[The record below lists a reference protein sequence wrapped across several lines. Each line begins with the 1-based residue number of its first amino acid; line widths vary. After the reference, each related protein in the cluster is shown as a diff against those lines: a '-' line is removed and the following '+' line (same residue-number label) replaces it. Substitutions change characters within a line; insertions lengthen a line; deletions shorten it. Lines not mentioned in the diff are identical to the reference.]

1 MKLAH
6 CPYEYIPVILG
17 SNMNSLGTI
26 RAFRSLG
33 LGGIIVAEED
43 GMACHSKY
51 TVKTFIQDDLVE
63 GLEKAGAYLAS
74 IGKKGYLLAT
84 SDDYALRVAQLGSL
98 PNFHIVNNNAEIIQ
112 ACLDKTGLYP
122 LFDKIGVDYPRSRRV
137 EEGKDLLDIH
147 DLKFPLLVKP
157 VVSIHFS
164 DRFDKAT
171 ILHKETEVKNYVN
184 RLEKAGLDRRAL
196 VAQEYIPGSEQN
208 LIYYFAYIKKG
219 ETIREVASRKIRQYP
234 PNAGTTTAGLY
245 EDIPGVYPVGQKID
259 RALAFDGLHG
269 MEFKYDPRDGK
280 YYFLDSNPRTY
291 LDISALETTGVNVLQ
306 AAYLD
311 FMGESIDFIPKKIQR
326 EVLWIK
332 DHDDMIRALYSNK
345 KRHPDYAL
353 SYRQYK
359 KTLQGNVVYAVK
371 DADDPE
377 PRKYINREK
386 VNYIV
391 KKLFRRG

>member
-1 MKLAH
+1 MKLAQ
-6 CPYEYIPVILG
+6 CPYEYIPVVLG

-33 LGGIIVAEED
+33 VGGIIVAEED
-43 GMACHSKY
+43 GVACYSKY
-51 TVKTFIQDDLVE
+51 AVKTFIQDDLVE

-84 SDDYALRVAQLGSL
+84 SDDYALRVARLGSL
-98 PNFHIVNNNAEIIQ
+98 PNFHIVNNNLKTIQ

-122 LFDKIGVDYPRSRRV
+122 LFDEIGVDYPRSRRV

-171 ILHKETEVKNYVN
+171 ILHEEEAVKNYVE
-184 RLEKAGLDRRAL
+184 RLKEAGLDRRAL

-208 LIYYFAYIKKG
+208 LIYYFAYVKKG
-219 ETIREVASRKIRQYP
+219 EIIREVASRKIRQYP

-245 EDIPGVYPVGQKID
+245 EDIPGVCPAAQKIN

-291 LDISALETTGVNVLQ
+291 LDISALEPTGVNVLQ

-311 FMGESIDFIPKKIQR
+311 FLGQPIDFIPKKVQKK
-326 EVLWIK
+326 VLWVK
-332 DHDDMIRALYSNK
+332 DHEDILRALFFNRK
-345 KRHPDYAL
+345 KYPDFTL
-353 SYRQYK
+353 SYGQYK
-359 KTLQGNVVYAVK
+359 KTLQGTVVFAVK
-371 DADDPE
+371 DADDPK
-377 PRKYINREK
+377 PRRYLNRERMK
-386 VNYIV
+386 TLVQKI
-391 KKLFRRG
+391 FRRR